1 MGHWI
6 LRGSPIWLGLLSRK
20 YKNESPYILLLH
32 LSPPSPCTHLNR
44 LIQHGGREESP
55 LQRLGWKNALLLHD
69 PGISFKILRDLNDYL
84 LLSGQESQGY
94 FLDEGSNEEKR
105 GGTGTPFNAWGGKR
119 KVTPFNAWAGKR
131 SIYLDGDDEEAFK
144 ANRYKRASE
153 DMTRDPNE
161 RKYAKMSIPFSA
173 WGGKRGLLR
182 FARNVNVPSLKVMR
196 PARAVFS
203 AWGGK

>member
-1 MGHWI
+1 MSFLKCLSSLEKLI
-6 LRGSPIWLGLLSRK
+6 LVSISWDSDIKEIHSYQAP
-20 YKNESPYILLLH
+20 LLLA
-32 LSPPSPCTHLNR
+32 LISIVSSNMEAEKRAPFNAWAGKRSPPPRSGD
-44 LIQHGGREESP
+44 LIQ
-55 LQRLGWKNALLLHD
+55 
-69 PGISFKILRDLNDYL
+69 ILRDLNDYL

-182 FARNVNVPSLKVMR
+182 FARNK
-196 PARAVFS
+196 
-203 AWGGK
+203 